1 MGFDEPQA
9 EQDPTVSVSVSFHAS
24 VIGEVRE
31 RVGKRG
37 VSAYVEAAVRRQME
51 RDNLR
56 ALIEAN
62 EEIHGELTPEE
73 IRAAREEIY
82 GPDSGGADA

>member
-1 MGFDEPQA
+1 MDYEESRV

-62 EEIHGELTPEE
+62 EETHGELTEE
-73 IRAAREEIY
+73 EVRAAREEIY
-82 GPDSGGADA
+82 GPEAGGVVA